1 MKKSYGGKHR
11 DDNPDTRLSKKLSWL
26 LRHGAEKE
34 GLNIGTDGFVLL
46 QEILNRNDFNG
57 VTFERI
63 KSVVDNNDKKRYEL
77 QQKEHNGALQWFI
90 RATQGHTISSI
101 NDEELLDKISLDVAA
116 TLGIVVHGTYKQFW
130 DPISKEG
137 LKTMARNHIHFAIGY
152 PGDKEVISGMRK
164 SCDIYIEIDIV
175 KAIEDGIDFF
185 ISKNNVVLTSGIN
198 KVLPPQYFKVVKD
211 RNGKVLF
218 EQPKEVVEKKE
229 DANKEEVEEQ
239 KQSN

>member
-1 MKKSYGGKHR
+1 MKKNYRGDRR
-11 DDNPDTRLSKKLSWL
+11 DDNPDTGLSKKLAWL

-34 GLNIGTDGFVLL
+34 GLNIGTDGFILL
-46 QEILNRNDFNG
+46 QEILQRKDFSG
-57 VTFERI
+57 VTFERV
-63 KSVVDNNDKKRYEL
+63 KSIVDNNDKKRYEL
-77 QQKEHNGALQWFI
+77 QEREENGALQWYI

-101 NDEELLDKISLDVAA
+101 KDEELLNKISLDVAQ

-130 DPISKEG
+130 NPISKEG
-137 LKTMARNHIHFAIGY
+137 LKTMQRNHIHFAIGY

-164 SCDIYIEIDIV
+164 TCDVYIEIDIV
-175 KAIEDGIDFF
+175 KAIKDGIDFF

-218 EQPKEVVEKKE
+218 EQPEEIVEKKDE
-229 DANKEEVEEQ
+229 NKEEVEEQ